1 MKSARITAELK
12 KTLYFVERDLKL
24 LLSYRF
30 AFVMMFSSVFFN
42 LIYMVLFGSMF
53 GTNTPAAIKP
63 YGTDYISYI
72 LVGSVGW
79 SFMWSIA
86 GATSSALRNEMLLG
100 TFESILLTGTELPT
114 MMVAYMIFG
123 SLFGLISMGVIILIG
138 IAILGI
144 SALSGAGL
152 ATLVLFLI
160 SIIMMGGFGMLFGGL
175 TIWVK
180 NIGQAFPVFQ
190 NISMIFAGVYFP
202 LSVIPSYIRWLA
214 LLMPFYYQIEG
225 IRLSLVPG
233 KEVLVWHYVLMSALF
248 AIILLVLGV
257 ASIHFGLNR
266 ARREGTTMFY

>member
-1 MKSARITAELK
+1 MKKAQIMGELK
-12 KTLYFVERDLKL
+12 KTIYFVERDLKL

-53 GTNTPAAIKP
+53 GTNTPAAIKS
-63 YGTDYISYI
+63 YGTNYISYI

-123 SLFGLISMGVIILIG
+123 SLFGLISMGVIVLVG
-138 IAILGI
+138 IAILGV

-152 ATLVLFLI
+152 ATWALFGI
-160 SIIMMGGFGMLFGGL
+160 SIIMMGGLGMVFGGL

-190 NISMIFAGVYFP
+190 NFSMIFAGVYFP
-202 LSVIPSYIRWLA
+202 LSVIPSYIRWVA
-214 LLMPFYYQIEG
+214 LVLPFYYPIEG
-225 IRLSLVPG
+225 IRLSLAPG
-233 KEVLVWHYVLMSALF
+233 KNIMAWHYALVSGIF
-248 AIILLVLGV
+248 AIILLVLGM
-257 ASIHFGLNR
+257 ASIHFGLNK
-266 ARREGTTMFY
+266 ARREGSIMFY